1 MLISACSDDDDGRL
15 PFAEIDGSML
25 KWHPY
30 PDVANTDSI
39 SFTSSASIS
48 VAYSF
53 SDYIRGINCLDD
65 GVTRDCEIRYQ
76 TLWFRSPNSD
86 REYYLNVVLLPERSL
101 TFNYSSTGGISTEI
115 ARTIFPD
122 NAPEIPLSD
131 IFDVMYLETVTYNGM
146 TTEGFRITTRTTSP
160 PFLLDSP
167 PKEVLYLA
175 NFGVVEWSD
184 YSGNT
189 FFLQ

>member
-1 MLISACSDDDDGRL
+1 M
-15 PFAEIDGSML
+15 
-25 KWHPY
+25 
-30 PDVANTDSI
+30 
-39 SFTSSASIS
+39 
-48 VAYSF
+48 
-53 SDYIRGINCLDD
+53 
-65 GVTRDCEIRYQ
+65 
-76 TLWFRSPNSD
+76 
-86 REYYLNVVLLPERSL
+86 LPERSL